1 MALID
6 RPGTFRGNIVE
17 SSFGTTKNGYPQFVA
32 KFQAT
37 QMYDQETKQW
47 LDWSQY
53 EETEITGYLVL
64 AGKDG
69 NFGKNAEQLMKALG
83 WSGTSFSELDEA
95 DYSKTLVQFRVA
107 MDNYNGK
114 PTLKVVW
121 VDNANAEPGSS
132 LKKMD
137 KSEVKALDAKFA
149 KAFKALT
156 GGAKPKS
163 VPVGKPADP
172 TPSVGSGTTSP
183 ATTPTTKTLKPPA
196 TKKAE
201 SKVKKSSGTTVAAML
216 NLPATCTE
224 QEAWDQITANVSK
237 EFPEA
242 QVEEAWLR
250 TVEDLGGPE
259 AITDWTMVR
268 DAILE
273 IMADNPIL

>member
-6 RPGTFRGNIVE
+6 RPGTFRGYITEQAIGE
-17 SSFGTTKNGYPQFVA
+17 SKNGHTQLEA
-32 KFQAT
+32 KFTAT

-47 LDWSQY
+47 LDWSHY
-53 EETEITGYLVL
+53 DETEIKGYLYL
-64 AGKDG
+64 AS
-69 NFGKNAEQLMKALG
+69 KNQEWYKTAEQLMKALG
-83 WSGTSFSELDEA
+83 WSGTSFSELDET

-137 KSEVKALDAKFA
+137 KNAVKALDAKFA

-196 TKKAE
+196 AKKAE
-201 SKVKKSSGTTVAAML
+201 SKVKKSSETTVAAML